1 MGDQKRPLQPG
12 DTAPAFE
19 LATANFDGT
28 VSLADMSG
36 RPFLIG
42 FFRGLH
48 CPFCRRQVAQL
59 AGIQP
64 TLSASGVETVA
75 VINTTVERARLY
87 FRHRPTPVTLLCDP
101 DCHTHRAYG
110 VPHAEFLP
118 DGSSKQ
124 PEWPYSA
131 TLTQFQAARI
141 NPTGELPEPLQPM
154 EANTVLDAKDRFALD
169 EADMAIFAKHAT
181 QLVGHFLVDQN
192 GTIAWTQIEALDG
205 PNSLCIFPTAAEII
219 AAVGDLAR

>member
-1 MGDQKRPLQPG
+1 MGDQKHPLQPG
-12 DTAPAFE
+12 DAAPAFA
-19 LATANFDGT
+19 LAAANFDGT
-28 VSLADMSG
+28 VSFADLSG

-48 CPFCRRQVAQL
+48 CPFCRRQVEQL

-64 TLSASGVETVA
+64 TLRASGVETVA
-75 VINTTVERARLY
+75 VINTPVERARLY

-110 VPHAEFLP
+110 VPRAEFLP

-131 TLTQFQAARI
+131 TVAQFQAARI
-141 NPTGELPEPLQPM
+141 NPTGELPEPVQPM
-154 EANTVLDAKDRFALD
+154 EANTILNAKDRFELD
-169 EADMAIFAKHAT
+169 EADMAIFANHAS
-181 QLVGHFLVDQN
+181 QLVGHFLVDAN
-192 GTIAWTQIEALDG
+192 GTVAWTQIEALGG
-205 PNSLCIFPTAAEII
+205 PNSLCIFPNAAEIV
-219 AAVGDLAR
+219 AAANDLGH

>member
-12 DTAPAFE
+12 DAAPAFT
-19 LATANFDGT
+19 LAAANFEGT
-28 VSLADMSG
+28 VSFAELSG

-48 CPFCRRQVAQL
+48 CPFCRRQVEQL

-64 TLSASGVETVA
+64 ILRASGVETVA
-75 VINTTVERARLY
+75 VINTPVERARLY
-87 FRHRPTPVTLLCDP
+87 FRHRPTPVTLLCDA

-118 DGSSKQ
+118 DESSKQ

-131 TLTQFQAARI
+131 TMAQFQAARI

-154 EANTVLDAKDRFALD
+154 EANTVLNAKDRFALD
-169 EADMAIFAKHAT
+169 EADMAIFANHAS
-181 QLVGHFLVDQN
+181 QLVGHFLVNAN

-205 PNSLCIFPTAAEII
+205 PNSLCIFPNAAEII
-219 AAVGDLAR
+219 AAADDL